1 MIHVYIIIYIIYKQV
16 CNAQELRRIA
26 FIADDRLGT
35 TSATYAESKLSS
47 EPWTNELSGGGMVV
61 VLLSDIYNVIR
72 KLEEKLRSSGTSSSP
87 KESVWVAPT
96 SFERVTTKYWVKDKD
111 LSKVMMASVA
121 ELPLL
126 VYGRKGGRILDQKA
140 TRRGSDAN
148 AMRGANDL
156 WASLASPISSVY
168 FDNADMDMYKERIKR
183 SEGAKLFR
191 IRWYGSKPT
200 GDSVIF
206 LELKTHHEKWIG
218 DKSVKER
225 CPIREKD
232 VPFLIDTATGKWSMD
247 QALAIVRVANS
258 KESEDSLIDLAK
270 LLLDMRNLILK
281 KKLTPCV
288 RTKYNRVAL
297 QSSKNNN
304 LRLTIDRNITM
315 INERCEGSGSSW
327 CLEDDES
334 IPVDA
339 LVRMPYCVFEVKV
352 SGGEIPP
359 FVASLENSHS
369 IVEAKK
375 FSKFLSGASVFNAVQ
390 TLPWWA
396 DDEAFVPLFKGEPTC
411 DYRAPLK
418 SSIIRDPAAKRRGSF
433 RGSFSGSSMS
443 ANHMLS
449 VPSRVT
455 STTDTQTCSLVS
467 FPDAS
472 TTEGSSDDE
481 PSSSSKKKSRGAFIP
496 GILRRK
502 TKTQTLPIASKSP
515 VRVEPK

>member
-1 MIHVYIIIYIIYKQV
+1 
-16 CNAQELRRIA
+16 
-26 FIADDRLGT
+26 
-35 TSATYAESKLSS
+35 
-47 EPWTNELSGGGMVV
+47 MVV
-61 VLLSDIYNVIR
+61 VLLSDIYNIIR
-72 KLEEKLRSSGTSSSP
+72 ELEEKLRSSGTSSSP
-87 KESVWVAPT
+87 KDSVWVAPT

-126 VYGRKGGRILDQKA
+126 VYGRKGGRILDQRA

-148 AMRGANDL
+148 AMSGANDL

-191 IRWYGSKPT
+191 IRWYGAKPK

-232 VPFLIDTATGKWSMD
+232 VPFLIDTTTGKWSMD
-247 QALAIVRVANS
+247 QALAIVRVANP
-258 KESEDSLIDLAK
+258 KESEDSLRDLAK

-352 SGGEIPP
+352 SGGETPP

-375 FSKFLSGASVFNAVQ
+375 FSKFLSGASLFNAVQ

-396 DDEAFVPLFKGEPTC
+396 DDEAFVPLFKGEASHVT
-411 DYRAPLK
+411 PLK
-418 SSIIRDPAAKRRGSF
+418 SSKIRDPAAKRRGSF
-433 RGSFSGSSMS
+433 RGSFTGGSLT
-443 ANHMLS
+443 ANNMLYI
-449 VPSRVT
+449 PSKVT
-455 STTDTQTCSLVS
+455 STTDAQTCSLVS
-467 FPDAS
+467 FPEDLTDKAS
-472 TTEGSSDDE
+472 EGSSDDE
-481 PSSSSKKKSRGAFIP
+481 PSSSKKKGRGAFIP

-502 TKTQTLPIASKSP
+502 TKAKALPIASKSP